1 MQELLSRI
9 IGEKQAQ
16 TIAREL
22 NNNYTKLYRL
32 EKEQLMEL
40 DGIDETTAD
49 KVRAVVEF
57 SEELYTKQ
65 AKEELIKIYDEES
78 MVKYVNAKLS
88 HKQEEYFIALILDN
102 EYNYI
107 GDETISKGGTSGTTC
122 QPKDVFRKAIKI
134 GGKNII
140 LVHNHP
146 TGNLTP
152 SRDDVIVTR
161 RLAKLGLFLGVDVV
175 DHLIVG
181 RNEHYSMLYNGHLNR
196 QDILTTTPEITF

>member
-40 DGIDETTAD
+40 DGIDEKTAD
-49 KVRAVVEF
+49 KIRAVVEF

-107 GDETISKGGTSGTTC
+107 GDETISKGGTSGATC

-161 RLAKLGLFLGVDVV
+161 RLAKLGLFLGVDVL